1 MIGKYTKISQH
12 ATLITRSVTT
22 DIDIKVYIDFSIYT
36 FNVQLKYLLLSN
48 NSCKD
53 YIFRR
58 YIFIV
63 NNIFSNKNTYMYYY
77 NREINEI
84 DVYNRPVVSGYITDG
99 SGTPVSRPIIIPG
112 ADPNKTP
119 FYIENINTSSIT
131 VTINRYSS
139 APTLTIQKSTDGK
152 TWSTWGSTS
161 STLKVTVGGKKKL
174 YLRCNANA
182 WATSGN
188 SYHKITCSN
197 KFNVGGNIMSLLY
210 GSSFTGNETTF
221 PGTGVNFQFLNL
233 FSEYSTFGDPA
244 YLTSAE
250 KLILPATTVTN
261 FCYSSLFKG
270 CTSLSTAPS
279 ILPATILGTGSYES
293 MFEGCSKLTTS
304 PVLAAS
310 TLTTQCYFWMFK
322 GCTLLNSITCLATDI
337 SATNCTTSWV
347 PGVAATGTFK
357 KNFSM
362 SSWTTGDDGIPSG
375 WTVVDDIIPVE
386 ELTMKNSTT
395 VAVGQTKQIPYTV
408 VPSDASG
415 LTWTSSDSSVTV
427 NQNGEITGVTS
438 GSYCQV
444 TATSGDI
451 MGTCFVEVVANET
464 PTTSLYM
471 YDSQINVA
479 TGQSY
484 QPYAEK
490 YPYNSTD
497 DVAWSISDQS
507 VATVDINGKVI
518 GVSEGTATLTATSG
532 NYSATASVNVVTKPD
547 VPSDVLY
554 FKNTGTSQ
562 NYISFQGV
570 NYYAGKSLKTV
581 KTRSTTFTFQYS
593 YDGVTWT
600 TMTGKAAFSI
610 YNGTSLKATITNNS
624 TGSSINFYTSPGQVI
639 MFRNLSTVKWSISC
653 TYSIKGGGTGN
664 VTCYPTIQLKLWS
677 SRIWMAGGPITAL
690 NQNATQS
697 NIDSTNILYNFIE
710 Y

>member
-1 MIGKYTKISQH
+1 
-12 ATLITRSVTT
+12 
-22 DIDIKVYIDFSIYT
+22 
-36 FNVQLKYLLLSN
+36 
-48 NSCKD
+48 
-53 YIFRR
+53 
-58 YIFIV
+58 
-63 NNIFSNKNTYMYYY
+63 MYYY

-221 PGTGVNFQFLNL
+221 PGTGVNYQFVNL
-233 FSEYSTFGDPA
+233 FSEYSAFGDPA

-270 CTSLSTAPS
+270 CTSLITAPS
-279 ILPATILGTGSYES
+279 ILPATILGTASYES
-293 MFEGCSKLTTS
+293 MYEGCSKLTTS
-304 PVLAAS
+304 PILAAS
-310 TLTTQCYFWMFK
+310 TLSTQSCYWMFK
-322 GCTLLNSITCLATDI
+322 GCTLLNYITCLATDI
-337 SATNCTTSWV
+337 SATNCTYNWV
-347 PGVAATGTFK
+347 NGVAATGTFK

-362 SSWTTGDDGIPSG
+362 TSWTTGASGIPSG

-386 ELTMKNSTT
+386 ELTLKNSTT

-408 VPSDASG
+408 VPSDATG

-438 GSYCQV
+438 GGYGQV

-451 MGTCFVEVVANET
+451 TGSCSVEVVANET

-479 TGQSY
+479 TGQTY

-497 DVAWSISDQS
+497 DVLWSTSDSS
-507 VATVDINGKVI
+507 VATVDVNGKVT
-518 GVSEGTATLTATSG
+518 GVSEGTATITATSG
-532 NYSATASVNVVTKPD
+532 NYSATATANVVAVPD

-554 FKNTGTSQ
+554 FKDMATEQSS
-562 NYISFQGV
+562 NYIYFSGV
-570 NYYAGKSLKTV
+570 NYASGKTLKTV
-581 KTRSTTFTFQYS
+581 KTTSATFTFQYS
-593 YDGVTWT
+593 YDGITWT
-600 TMTGKAAFSI
+600 TMTGKATFSK
-610 YNGTSLKATITNNS
+610 YNSSSIKATLTNNS
-624 TGSSINFYTSPGQVI
+624 TGGSLSFYTSPGQVI
-639 MFRNLSTVKWSISC
+639 MFRNLSAVQFSVSC
-653 TYSIKGGGTGN
+653 TYTVKGGGTRD
-664 VTCYPTIQLKLWS
+664 VTCYPKIQLKPMHY
-677 SRIWMAGGPITAL
+677 RIWMAGGPITAL